1 MSGYTRTLSELRRAD
16 EPAFGGKSA
25 GLGELLAAGLRVP
38 AGFALACSAYELAR
52 RDPPMPELVREEIA
66 RRYAELGETVRRAVA
81 TGRGPLQRGRRGQCG
96 GDVRR
101 PAGERLVGVAGADA
115 VCDAV
120 RTCWASLHSPTAV
133 AYRARLGASH
143 ADPTIGVT
151 VQSMV
156 EANVAGVLFTCNPL
170 SGDPSV
176 VAINASWGLGVA
188 VAGGEVTPDDYLV
201 SKVTG
206 EVLRERLGTKAV
218 EYVRDRER
226 GRDRAA
232 RGGTGATRCPRL
244 DEATIA
250 ELVDIARAVE
260 RHFGAPQDVEWAIG
274 ADGLFVLQSRPV
286 TALPEHRRAA
296 EPASALSLVMKTFGA
311 RE

>member
-38 AGFALACSAYELAR
+38 AGFALACSAYRLAR

-66 RRYAELGETVRRAVA
+66 RRYAELGETVGAPSPPVAVRSSAVGEDSAQA
-81 TGRGPLQRGRRGQCG
+81 TFAGQQESVLWVSG
-96 GDVRR
+96 S
-101 PAGERLVGVAGADA
+101 DA

-133 AYRARLGASH
+133 AYRARLGSSH

-156 EANVAGVLFTCNPL
+156 EAEVAGVLFTCNPL

-218 EYVRDRER
+218 EYVRDRSGAGTARLEVAPER
-226 GRDRAA
+226 RGA
-232 RGGTGATRCPRL
+232 RTL

>member
-38 AGFALACSAYELAR
+38 AGFALACSAYRLAR
-52 RDPPMPELVREEIA
+52 RDPPMPELVRAEIA
-66 RRYAELGETVRRAVA
+66 LRYAELGETVGVPSPPVAVRSSAVGEDSAEA
-81 TGRGPLQRGRRGQCG
+81 TFAGQQESVLWVCG
-96 GDVRR
+96 S
-101 PAGERLVGVAGADA
+101 DA

-133 AYRARLGASH
+133 AYRARLGSSH

-218 EYVRDRER
+218 EYVRDPSGPGTARLEVAPER
-226 GRDRAA
+226 RDARA
-232 RGGTGATRCPRL
+232 L

-250 ELVDIARAVE
+250 ELVDIARAIE

-286 TALPEHRRAA
+286 TALPERRRAA

>member
-38 AGFALACSAYELAR
+38 TGFALACSAYRLAR
-52 RDPPMPELVREEIA
+52 RHPPMPELVREEITC
-66 RRYAELGETVRRAVA
+66 RYAELGETVGVPSPPVAVRSSAVGEDSAEA
-81 TGRGPLQRGRRGQCG
+81 TFAGQQESVLWVCG
-96 GDVRR
+96 G
-101 PAGERLVGVAGADA
+101 DA

-120 RTCWASLHSPTAV
+120 RTCWASLHSSTAV
-133 AYRARLGASH
+133 AYRARLGSSH

-156 EANVAGVLFTCNPL
+156 EASVAGVLFTCNPL

-218 EYVRDRER
+218 EYVRDPSGAGTVRREVAPER
-226 GRDRAA
+226 RDARA
-232 RGGTGATRCPRL
+232 L

-250 ELVDIARAVE
+250 ELVDTARAIE
-260 RHFGAPQDVEWAIG
+260 RHFSAPQDVEWAIG

-286 TALPEHRRAA
+286 TALPEHRRPA